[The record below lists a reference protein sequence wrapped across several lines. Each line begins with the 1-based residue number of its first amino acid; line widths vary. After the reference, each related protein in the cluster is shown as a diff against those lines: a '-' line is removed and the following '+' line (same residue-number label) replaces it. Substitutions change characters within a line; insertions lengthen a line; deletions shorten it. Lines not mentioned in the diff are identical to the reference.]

1 MSTIRVCQ
9 LNIHLLCND
18 FFSLIDWLIDC
29 EWKWLSSSM
38 SAPSSYEFW
47 LFVLCSFAS
56 QPVSQ
61 SPVQRYNSINI
72 CSLETYSMFSR
83 INNNKNNLLQ
93 NISRTYYYYLFRFEI
108 FVPCI
113 DGLGESGENVSECV
127 YASFEYLHLTV
138 VHTLYAPWFTS
149 PITATTIPTQK

>member
-1 MSTIRVCQ
+1 MSAIRVCQ
-9 LNIHLLCND
+9 LNIHLMCND
-18 FFSLIDWLIDC
+18 FFLSDWLIDWLWMEMIVVVDVC
-29 EWKWLSSSM
+29 AVELWILII
-38 SAPSSYEFW
+38 
-47 LFVLCSFAS
+47 CSVQFC
-56 QPVSQ
+56 QPASQ
-61 SPVQRYNSINI
+61 SPVERYNSINI

-93 NISRTYYYYLFRFEI
+93 NISRTYYYYFRFEI